1 MSNEVLTVASG
12 AEEEFST
19 PIDIQGDRDLVV
31 RLNGDVD
38 STDLTVTPLGA
49 NSTRTTVGPVAVTK
63 QSSLDNPPTKVTN
76 LDISDE
82 GDVYLLFSFFTSLV
96 RASIRIQNNGGAET
110 SVYVELTGTVE

>member
-1 MSNEVLTVASG
+1 MTNEVLTIAPG

-19 PIDIQGDRDLVV
+19 AIDIQGDRDLVV

-49 NSTRTTVGPVAVTK
+49 NSTRTGVGPVAVTT

-76 LDISDE
+76 LDISGE
-82 GDVYLLFSFFTSLV
+82 EDVYLLFSFFTTLV
-96 RASIRIQNNGGAET
+96 RASLRVQNDGGAET
-110 SVYVELTGTVE
+110 SVYVELSGTE